1 MKKGYFY
8 QRKGFASKCNPLQVN
23 WPLADVLNRPFP
35 MSVNYLLRIGGLAVT
50 SLVCLTL
57 LTACENN
64 APPDQLTVV
73 QGTVTSADTGRPLP
87 GVLMGVES
95 FSRGLFG
102 SLSFQPTG
110 DSTRTNAQ
118 GKYELHFYNKKSL
131 YYVVS
136 FEPFRLVNSNA
147 KPYVPSHYAFVTSTG
162 GSSPGIGPASYELT
176 LGRTNTVDFKPNE
189 LRTVAVRIRN
199 RNTGYQRLDF
209 AYRSLRGNNLDT
221 LAYLT
226 SFYPPTAN
234 TKFRYYNV
242 NAAGTMVK
250 DTLVALVF
258 QNPAAPAPDT
268 LRATLSFG
276 R

>member
-1 MKKGYFY
+1 M
-8 QRKGFASKCNPLQVN
+8 L
-23 WPLADVLNRPFP
+23 PF
-35 MSVNYLLRIGGLAVT
+35 YLLRVGMLAVT
-50 SLVCLTL
+50 SLLCLTL

-64 APPDQLTVV
+64 APADQLTVV
-73 QGTVTSADTGRPLP
+73 QGTVTSANTGRPLP

-102 SLSFQPTG
+102 PLSLRPTG
-110 DSTRTNAQ
+110 DSVRTNAQ

-136 FEPFRLVNSNA
+136 FEPFLLVNSNSKLYA
-147 KPYVPSHYAFVTSTG
+147 PSRYSFITNAVGTT
-162 GSSPGIGPASYELT
+162 PGIGPNSYELT
-176 LGRTNTVDFKPNE
+176 LGRTNTFDFKPNE

-209 AYRSLRGNNLDT
+209 AYRNLRGNNLDT

-226 SFYPPTAN
+226 NFYPQSTS
-234 TKFRYYNV
+234 TKCRYYNT
-242 NAAGTMVK
+242 NAAGTIAK

-268 LRATLSFG
+268 LRATLTFV